1 MTQMERD
8 PVFKSLNIYTNNT
21 IPIKIPIVFSI
32 EIYKTILKFIYNFKD
47 QIAIAIK
54 RKQNF
59 IHTTWFQSIEA
70 SYSNQD
76 SKVLG

>member
-1 MTQMERD
+1 MTQMESY
-8 PVFKSLNIYTNNT
+8 PMFKSLNIYTNNT

-32 EIYKTILKFIYNFKD
+32 EIYKIILKFRYNSKD

>member
-1 MTQMERD
+1 MTQMERY
-8 PVFKSLNIYTNNT
+8 PMFKSLNIYTNNT
-21 IPIKIPIVFSI
+21 IPIKIPIAFSI
-32 EIYKTILKFIYNFKD
+32 EIYKTFLKFIYNSKD
-47 QIAIAIK
+47 QIVIAIK